1 MNTKIAKII
10 DHPDLIRDLESKAVL
25 ATDIKKYS
33 EHRQKKNLLKDMM
46 QQNEE
51 IKSLKKDIEELK
63 ALVGQL
69 VNNK

>member
-33 EHRQKKNLLKDMM
+33 EHVQKKNLLKDMM
-46 QQNEE
+46 KQNEE
-51 IKSLKKDIEELK
+51 IKSLKKDIEDLK